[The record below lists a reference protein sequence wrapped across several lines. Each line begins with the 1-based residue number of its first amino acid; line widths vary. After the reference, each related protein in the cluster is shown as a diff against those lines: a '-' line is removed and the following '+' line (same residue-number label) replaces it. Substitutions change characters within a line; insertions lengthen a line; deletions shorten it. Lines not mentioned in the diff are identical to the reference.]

1 MTPPKIRVVF
11 DINLFVDA
19 FAGADSAFPVIKEV
33 PPATSNSASD
43 CFSLAFDGNN
53 FALYVSPHILRNT
66 KRVFSA
72 MGLSTELIAE
82 IIETLV
88 EVVHFSGGS
97 VVEPERSVF
106 EVKDFEDNLIL
117 DLVKAVDAQVVV
129 TSDRDLLELNPW
141 NGRLVMTPRSFVE
154 HVIRLKARY

>member
-1 MTPPKIRVVF
+1 
-11 DINLFVDA
+11 
-19 FAGADSAFPVIKEV
+19 
-33 PPATSNSASD
+33 
-43 CFSLAFDGNN
+43 
-53 FALYVSPHILRNT
+53 
-66 KRVFSA
+66 
-72 MGLSTELIAE
+72 MGLSAELIGE

-88 EVVHFSGGS
+88 EVVQLSGGS

-154 HVIRLKARY
+154 HVIRLKAIY